1 MLPHGAASTSDTAT
15 AKPSFA
21 EALAF
26 WHRLGWISFGG
37 PAGQIAIMQHELVD
51 RRRWI
56 DQTAFLH
63 GLNFCMLL
71 PGPEATQLAAYV
83 GWRLHGWRG
92 AVAAGVLFVLPSVAI
107 LWLLSWVIVRYG
119 ELRWLAAVL
128 DGIKPMVIAIVAHAV
143 WRIGRRAL
151 KGRAAVALAVAAFAA
166 IRFAGI
172 DFPWIVT
179 AAGLIGIASAHL
191 PSAPFMA
198 PGHGDVAAATAAA
211 AHGGWR
217 RAAGLLA
224 LFVAIW
230 GAAVGGVLL
239 AFGIEPFAGVA
250 RLFTL
255 AAFVTFGGAYAVLPY
270 VADAAVNDY
279 GWLTAADMIN
289 GLALAETTPGPLI
302 MVLQYVGFYAGWNRA
317 GALDPLVAA
326 TVAALLTTFVTFLP
340 SFLFILVAAPYIESL
355 GRLRRAASALGAIT
369 AAVVGVVANLAVFLG
384 IAVLWPNGGVDWIAA
399 LMMLAALAVLLRWG
413 PPIHWLVAAGAL
425 LGLARMLAGA

>member
-1 MLPHGAASTSDTAT
+1 MQEQVSRPAAA
-15 AKPSFA
+15 PGFR

-92 AVAAGVLFVLPSVAI
+92 AIAAGVLFVLPSVAI
-107 LWLLSWVIVRYG
+107 LWLLSWLIARYG
-119 ELRWLAAVL
+119 ELRGLAAVL

-151 KGRAAVALAVAAFAA
+151 KGWPAVLLSAAAFVA

-172 DFPWIVT
+172 DFPWIVL
-179 AAGLIGIASAHL
+179 AAGLIGFATAHW
-191 PSAPFMA
+191 PSAPFAA
-198 PGHGDVAAATAAA
+198 P
-211 AHGGWR
+211 AHGAIAGSSPSAGGGIG
-217 RAAGLLA
+217 RALGLVA
-224 LFVAIW
+224 LFTAIW
-230 GAAVGGVLL
+230 GIVVGGILL
-239 AFGIEPFAGVA
+239 AFGPEPFADVA

-270 VADAAVNDY
+270 VADAAVSGY
-279 GWLTAADMIN
+279 GWLSAADMIN

-302 MVLQYVGFYAGWNRA
+302 MVLQYVGFYAGWNRS
-317 GALDPLVAA
+317 GALDPLLAA

-340 SFLFILVAAPYIESL
+340 SFLFILVAAPYIETL

-384 IAVLWPNGGVDWIAA
+384 LAVLWPNGGIDWLATLA
-399 LMMLAALAVLLRWG
+399 MLAGLAALLRWN
-413 PPIHWLVAAGAL
+413 PPIHWLVAAGAA
-425 LGLARMLAGA
+425 LGLGRLLAGV